1 MAICRALRQGSDDQ
15 IRQRRAWGGLIGCSR
30 TGVYGLRRFRPWGF
44 DLRLDVLNLE
54 LPAMIVVISSALRL
68 KDPGPL
74 AGANVKRVSSVFMG
88 T

>member
-1 MAICRALRQGSDDQ
+1 
-15 IRQRRAWGGLIGCSR
+15 
-30 TGVYGLRRFRPWGF
+30 
-44 DLRLDVLNLE
+44 
-54 LPAMIVVISSALRL
+54 MIVVISSALRL